1 MHGNLKQI
9 GLGLLNYESRY
20 GCFPPAY
27 VADANGKPLYSWRVL
42 LMAEIDR
49 TDRWFGGQLAGG
61 FHFDEPWDSP
71 NNSKLHKLTPYTVWH
86 CPSDP
91 AIAGSNETNFVAVV
105 GPGTMFPSD
114 GTSRRLADVTDGPEN
129 TLIVVEV
136 VNAGIHWMEPKE
148 LDWRTMSFR
157 LNDGTRPSVSSNHSF
172 EGSGNLGPHVLTV
185 DDMVTKLPWKPP
197 PGDTESP
204 PHDRWRGKNRTRGM
218 VSATVIRSQSHSSPA
233 QRLNYGWC
241 RRLSAER
248 CMKVEPLGSA
258 DENLVLYRPCLHSD
272 SVARRPPLRR
282 GAGGVSPRKDG
293 LMRSSGSAVLR
304 GIVASAQ
311 RIGSAF

>member
-1 MHGNLKQI
+1 MTVRRSMAYVGVVALACVPLTWLTRAVIDAREAARSAQCMSNLKQI

-27 VADANGKPLYSWRVL
+27 VADANGKPLYSWRVV

-49 TDRWFGGQLAGG
+49 TDRWFGGQLADG

-86 CPSDP
+86 CPSDQ

-105 GPGTMFPSD
+105 GPGTMFASD

-136 VNAGIHWMEPKE
+136 VDAGIHWMEPKE

-157 LNDGTRPSVSSNHSF
+157 LNDGTRPSISSNHPF
-172 EGSGNLGPHVLTV
+172 RGSSNLGANVLTV
-185 DDMVTKLPWKPP
+185 NDMVTKIPP
-197 PGDTESP
+197 NLQRFPLGFKSLSSKDISCTGFAMISIVRCAVVTVLLAITCGLAFRLVHYEHPVFLSILALSTEQVGDLHELQLLTES
-204 PHDRWRGKNRTRGM
+204 DIATRG
-218 VSATVIRSQSHSSPA
+218 
-233 QRLNYGWC
+233 
-241 RRLSAER
+241 
-248 CMKVEPLGSA
+248 
-258 DENLVLYRPCLHSD
+258 
-272 SVARRPPLRR
+272 
-282 GAGGVSPRKDG
+282 
-293 LMRSSGSAVLR
+293 
-304 GIVASAQ
+304 
-311 RIGSAF
+311 